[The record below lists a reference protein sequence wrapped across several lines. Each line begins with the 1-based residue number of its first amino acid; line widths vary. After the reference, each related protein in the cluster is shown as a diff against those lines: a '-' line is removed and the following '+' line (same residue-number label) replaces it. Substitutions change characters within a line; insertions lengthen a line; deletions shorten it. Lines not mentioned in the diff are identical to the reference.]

1 MYAIYGN
8 IYHQYTPNV
17 SIYIYIPY
25 MDPMGYAMKLP
36 FAVKQGEQKPIDD
49 QPTLVGK
56 ETSVAWRLMAS
67 RMLWG
72 VWSLATENKH
82 LCHS

>member
-1 MYAIYGN
+1 
-8 IYHQYTPNV
+8 
-17 SIYIYIPY
+17 

-36 FAVKQGEQKPIDD
+36 FAVKQGEQKPIDN

-67 RMLWG
+67 RML
-72 VWSLATENKH
+72 
-82 LCHS
+82 